1 MFKKLLINTITLVL
15 VLIITQS
22 TLLCLENPSSVASW
36 AATLYQRYRITSNI
50 TYLTADNWEAK
61 LDIYQPTDT
70 TSPTPTVIY
79 FHAGGWIGS
88 DKDVR
93 FFHLFQYLEMGWAV
107 VNVEYRL
114 ARVALAPAAVE
125 DCRCALSWVINHAE
139 EYNFDPEKIVV
150 AGKSAGGHLSL
161 TTGMLPASAGLDRRC
176 LAQKKLKVA
185 AIINWYGIT
194 DVNDLLD
201 GPNMKGYAVAWFGSL
216 SNRQELAK
224 RVSPLTYV
232 RPGLPPILTIHG
244 DVDATV
250 PYSHAVRLHKAL
262 TSAGVPNQLLTIA
275 GGKHGGFTE
284 KQVLKI
290 NSSTVNFLKQH
301 GFEKRVRSVSLP

>member
-1 MFKKLLINTITLVL
+1 
-15 VLIITQS
+15 
-22 TLLCLENPSSVASW
+22 
-36 AATLYQRYRITSNI
+36 
-50 TYLTADNWEAK
+50 
-61 LDIYQPTDT
+61 
-70 TSPTPTVIY
+70 
-79 FHAGGWIGS
+79 
-88 DKDVR
+88 
-93 FFHLFQYLEMGWAV
+93 
-107 VNVEYRL
+107 
-114 ARVALAPAAVE
+114 
-125 DCRCALSWVINHAE
+125 
-139 EYNFDPEKIVV
+139 
-150 AGKSAGGHLSL
+150 
-161 TTGMLPASAGLDRRC
+161 MLPASAGLDRRC

-201 GPNMKGYAVAWFGSL
+201 GPNMKSYAVAWFGSL
-216 SNRQELAK
+216 SNRQEIAK

-244 DVDATV
+244 YVDSTV

-290 NSSTVNFLKQH
+290 YSTTVNFLKRH
-301 GFEKRVRSVSLP
+301 GIEKRVRTVSLP